1 MAEVDRRFGL
11 VAQLQ
16 LEEALTYAELS
27 ERAVPAP
34 TMHAARILLGTG
46 DELNGDL
53 AKLRKTASA
62 ATELRVLSALRDYC
76 KAARQAMGSSRK
88 ADMAALGRSDT
99 SRRLRLALQALSG
112 LISGLGLGVPVGGC
126 GWGRERR
133 YGPRLPASPRTS
145 LHLPASPCISLH
157 LPCSSAARRSGCS
170 RRSRTGCRPPPHA
183 ARRAAGPG
191 ATRRV
196 SS

>member
-16 LEEALTYAELS
+16 LEDALTYAELS

-53 AKLRKTASA
+53 AKLRKPASA
-62 ATELRVLSALRDYC
+62 ATELRVLSALANPIHNPHPNTDPEPNPNPNPIPNPSPDPNTNTNPNQVLSALRDYC

-126 GWGRERR
+126 GLG
-133 YGPRLPASPRTS
+133 
-145 LHLPASPCISLH
+145 
-157 LPCSSAARRSGCS
+157 
-170 RRSRTGCRPPPHA
+170 
-183 ARRAAGPG
+183 
-191 ATRRV
+191 
-196 SS
+196 